1 MSVLVN
7 LENQNRTIGKNPLFL
22 RYIHIML
29 TFGEPEFQILAL
41 KTHIGRLLIKKQ
53 YEGHTRMKA
62 SETSWLQTYTRV
74 KESWSNYTTHDHQTP
89 ISIPN

>member
-29 TFGEPEFQILAL
+29 KFGKPDFQILASSIESPHWS
-41 KTHIGRLLIKKQ
+41 TTNQKKQ
-53 YEGHTRMKA
+53 HEGHTRMKA
-62 SETSWLQTYTRV
+62 SETS
-74 KESWSNYTTHDHQTP
+74 
-89 ISIPN
+89 